1 MLVFLLYVCSLELI
15 GKHRSTE
22 PLTRDGS
29 PYIAGGGIIR
39 QMILTKPTPSPFLFT
54 AHIRPVSQAVE
65 EQLREGGAKL
75 FAQLWSSHSSS
86 TISDRPG
93 LQRSPVCDYP
103 PVWRTGP
110 GCEARIPQ
118 WTFNSSAGLCQ
129 SYWYGGCGASENLFS
144 NEDKCRL
151 TCPHDPSGIIML

>member
-1 MLVFLLYVCSLELI
+1 MLVFLLYFCLPELI
-15 GKHRSTE
+15 GNHKNS
-22 PLTRDGS
+22 GS
-29 PYIAGGGIIR
+29 DQPETALHDVAGGGIIR
-39 QMILTKPTPSPFLFT
+39 QILTKTTPSPFLFT

-75 FAQLWSSHSSS
+75 FAKLWSSHSSS
-86 TISDRPG
+86 AISNQLG

-118 WTFNSSAGLCQ
+118 WTFNSSSGLCQ

-151 TCPHDPSGIIML
+151 TCPHDPSGIIL